1 MYSNAV
7 SFTYNNKSLSDFSH
21 KMIIGYIDKSEDSFG
36 LDREIVSGSTT
47 MNRNIYHAYNTKYSG
62 KLGFQITLF
71 HEDQKRFTENE
82 VSEVTRWLTSPK
94 SYRKLEFYGCDDRKN
109 DVVYYAIVTKVT
121 PALAGG
127 IAGLKIDFECN
138 APYGFV
144 EKESN
149 LFDLTNKLETPNH
162 NGSLVLDCG
171 SDELEQYVYPI
182 IEVESPELWTDL
194 QITNHSD
201 NNSTMHLWNTKGNY
215 EINCQHQVIK
225 LDGQGIVLSSVFKMD
240 TVQKL
245 YWLRLVP
252 GENQIEIT
260 GRCKIKIKWLEPKKV
275 GAF

>member
-201 NNSTMHLWNTKGNY
+201 NNSTMHGTQKVTMRLIVNTKLLNWMVKELYYQVCSRWTLYKNY
-215 EINCQHQVIK
+215 IGYDLSQEKTRLKLQVVAK
-225 LDGQGIVLSSVFKMD
+225 
-240 TVQKL
+240 
-245 YWLRLVP
+245 
-252 GENQIEIT
+252 
-260 GRCKIKIKWLEPKKV
+260 
-275 GAF
+275 